1 MPVKNKIGDEH
12 FLKNVP
18 LPQETK
24 SYTVIS
30 HEDIITKVE
39 QTLNDN
45 NFYIKN
51 KKYQYSFGGEVV
63 LASLEIH
70 SSKDSD
76 IGMTFNWCNSYNK
89 KLRFGCYVGGFIYSN
104 NAMFVGSDGINWLRK
119 HTGTANEESMNVI
132 ENVITY
138 ANEFFDNLI
147 CQKNDMRNTPITAD
161 DYNNILGQLYFGQK
175 QLTSS
180 QASAI
185 IKVKEERNNNND
197 FTDDNNLWGLY
208 KDVMYGLDGTDVTKW
223 QLQQQKVHYTILN
236 NWCAYTT
243 QLEEIDINEPK
254 TQPQVA
260 QTQELTVEEEYA
272 EYCVD
277 NSEYDLDLVNYYM
290 LFNSIKGLTQ
300 EEFCNNFSNWA
311 SGQKEDTVNDTNDDT
326 VEPIP
331 PCVGHSLE
339 TEEEETIN
347 DTPEITGI
355 PNGNTM
361 SDTDDDEDNIQ
372 PSENHQVDLEESIT
386 EVESEDT
393 KTNQFGDEDHID
405 GVDEIPEQ
413 DNTSTTVEDNTYVTV
428 DDDIEDLLDL
438 F

>member
-132 ENVITY
+132 ENVIAY

>member
-1 MPVKNKIGDEH
+1 MPVKNKIGDEY

-30 HEDIITKVE
+30 HEDIIKKVE

-70 SSKDSD
+70 SSKDLD

-132 ENVITY
+132 ENVIAY

-223 QLQQQKVHYTILN
+223 QLQQQKIHYTILN

-277 NSEYDLDLVNYYM
+277 NSEYNLDLVNYYM
-290 LFNSIKGLTQ
+290 LFNSTKGLTK

-311 SGQKEDTVNDTNDDT
+311 SGQKEDTVNNTNDTT

-339 TEEEETIN
+339 TEEEETVD

-355 PNGNTM
+355 PNGDTM
-361 SDTDDDEDNIQ
+361 SDTDDVQ
-372 PSENHQVDLEESIT
+372 SSENYQVDLEKSIT
-386 EVESEDT
+386 EVESENT
-393 KTNQFGDEDHID
+393 KTNQFGDEDHVD

-413 DNTSTTVEDNTYVTV
+413 DNAPTTVEDNTFVTV

>member
-12 FLKNVP
+12 FLKSVL

-132 ENVITY
+132 ENVIVY

-236 NWCAYTT
+236 NWCAHTT

-290 LFNSIKGLTQ
+290 LFNSTKGLTQ

-339 TEEEETIN
+339 TEEEETID

-355 PNGNTM
+355 PNGDTM
-361 SDTDDDEDNIQ
+361 SDTDDDEDNVQ

>member
-132 ENVITY
+132 ENVIAY

-361 SDTDDDEDNIQ
+361 SDTDDDEDNVQ